1 MTRDRFIAWVPNLI
15 TLARLL
21 SVPVAVYV
29 ILLGY
34 FAAAFWIF
42 LIAGISDAVDG
53 LVAKHYGVRSQVG
66 SFLDPLADKTL
77 LIGVYIALGSLGHI
91 SLWLVI
97 LIVFRDLLI
106 IGGALL
112 FQTLTH
118 SLKMEPLFISKV
130 NTVAQIA
137 LAGFVLARLG
147 LEMSGGWVETLLV
160 YAVATT
166 TLASGAA
173 YVVKWGL
180 LAVNYEGDR

>member
-1 MTRDRFIAWVPNLI
+1 VSGDRFIAWVPNLI

-21 SVPVAVYV
+21 SVPVAVYI
-29 ILLGY
+29 ILLDY
-34 FAAAFWIF
+34 YAAAFWIF
-42 LIAGISDAVDG
+42 FAAGVSDAVDG
-53 LVAKHYGVRSQVG
+53 LIAKHFQVTSQVG

-147 LEMSGGWVETLLV
+147 LGAPGGWLETLLS

-180 LAVNYEGDR
+180 RAVTYEGDR

>member
-34 FAAAFWIF
+34 YAAAFWIF

-53 LVAKHYGVRSQVG
+53 LIAKHYGVSSQVG

-77 LIGVYIALGSLGHI
+77 LIGVYITLGSLGHI

-130 NTVAQIA
+130 NTVAQIT
-137 LAGFVLARLG
+137 LAGFALGRLG
-147 LEMSGGWVETLLV
+147 LDVSGGWVETLLV

-180 LAVNYEGDR
+180 MAVNYEGDR

>member
-1 MTRDRFIAWVPNLI
+1 MTGERFIAWVPNLI

-21 SVPVAVYV
+21 SVPVTVYL
-29 ILLGY
+29 ILQDY

-42 LIAGISDAVDG
+42 LAAGLSDAVDG
-53 LVAKHYGVRSQVG
+53 LVAKHFRVTSLVG
-66 SFLDPLADKTL
+66 SFLDPLADKAL
-77 LIGVYIALGSLGHI
+77 LMAVYVALGSLGHI
-91 SLWLVI
+91 PLWLVI

-130 NTVAQIA
+130 NTVAQIT
-137 LAGFVLARLG
+137 LAGIVLAGLG
-147 LEMSGGWVETLLV
+147 LEASGGWLEPVLV
-160 YAVATT
+160 YAVAAT

-173 YVVKWGL
+173 YVVKWGRR
-180 LAVNYEGDR
+180 AVTYEGDR

>member
-1 MTRDRFIAWVPNLI
+1 MSRERFIAWVPNLI
-15 TLARLL
+15 SLARLL
-21 SVPVAVYV
+21 SVPVMVYV
-29 ILLGY
+29 ILQGY
-34 FAAAFWIF
+34 YAAAFWIF
-42 LIAGISDAVDG
+42 LAAGVSDAVDG
-53 LVAKHYGVRSQVG
+53 LIAKHYGVTSQVG
-66 SFLDPLADKTL
+66 SFLDPLADKAL
-77 LIGVYIALGSLGHI
+77 LIGVFLTLGSLGEI
-91 SLWLVI
+91 ALWLVI
-97 LIVFRDLLI
+97 MIAFRDLLI

-118 SLKMEPLFISKV
+118 SLKMEPLFVSKV

-147 LEMSGGWVETLLV
+147 LDASGGWLETLLV
-160 YAVATT
+160 YSVAAT